1 MTQFNRREVL
11 GALIAGSALPG
22 QGFRMPRKRKV
33 AIVGG
38 GMAGVSLAWLLDGL
52 CDVVLLEARPT
63 LGGNVQAV
71 DVDLGGHPVV
81 VDMGAQYF
89 HPAPYPAYTALLA
102 HLGLHT
108 PDLPGQSPSRPFTAS
123 ITLTAD
129 GEPFPRFVSPIVPER
144 LWPFLTWWNFAGLL
158 TFGLGFIAA
167 AYREQQNESWSVTLE
182 EWLPTLGFAQPQ
194 WEGMLLPWAASL
206 FSGDVEQAR
215 GMSARAAMFFAAK
228 ALPPNPFDP
237 IHYYTLSPGMGD
249 ALSRMVAQ
257 LSSAEVLTGTKVL
270 NVSREPQGNLRVHC
284 GPGRDFKVDDVV
296 FAASGPPAQRLLE
309 GLPGTNLQL
318 AALRRMEFH
327 DAHLALHTDAIYA
340 PADEQHWSFLNCHA
354 QGGFCESSMWLSPVV
369 GPPGEQVADI
379 FKSWITHRTQDPAG
393 ILHEARFTHMLPTP
407 ATLLGQTELLSLQGR
422 DGIWFAGGFLS
433 PYDSQE
439 SALRSA
445 LRVAVDLN
453 ATSAR
458 SDFLLAALGS
468 EEL

>member
-1 MTQFNRREVL
+1 MTHLNRREVL
-11 GALIAGSALPG
+11 GALIAGSTLPS
-22 QGFRMPRKRKV
+22 QGFRLPRKRKV

-52 CDVVLLEARPT
+52 CDVVLLESRT
-63 LGGNVQAV
+63 NLGGNVQAV
-71 DVDLGGHPVV
+71 GVDLGGHPVV

-89 HPAPYPAYTALLA
+89 HPAPYPVYTALLT
-102 HLGLHT
+102 HLGLHA
-108 PDLPGQSPSRPFTAS
+108 PGIPEESETRPFTAS

-144 LWPFLTWWNFAGLL
+144 LWPFLTWWNLAGLV
-158 TFGLGFIAA
+158 TFGVGFFAA

-182 EWLPTLGFAQPQ
+182 EWLPTLGLAQPH

-206 FSGDVEQAR
+206 FSGDIDQAR
-215 GMSARAAMFFAAK
+215 GMSARAAMIFAAK

-237 IHYYTLSPGMGD
+237 ILYYTLAPGMGA
-249 ALSRMVAQ
+249 ALSRMVAE

-270 NVSREPQGNLRVHC
+270 NVSREPQGSLRVHC
-284 GPGRDFKVDDVV
+284 GPGKSFKVDDVV
-296 FAASGPPAQRLLE
+296 FAASGPPSQRLLE
-309 GLPGTNLQL
+309 GLPGTSSQL

-327 DAHLALHTDAIYA
+327 DAHLALHTDATYA
-340 PADEQHWSFLNCHA
+340 PVDQQHWSFLNCRI

-369 GPPGEQVADI
+369 GPPGEQVSNI
-379 FKSWITHRTQDPAG
+379 WKSWITHRTQQPAG
-393 ILHEARFTHMLPTP
+393 LLHEARFTHMLPTP
-407 ATLLGQTELLSLQGR
+407 ATLRGQTDLKVVQGR
-422 DGIWFAGGFLS
+422 DGLWFAGGFLY

-439 SALRSA
+439 TALRSA
-445 LRVAVDLN
+445 LRIALELN

-458 SDFLLAALGS
+458 SDLLVAALGS